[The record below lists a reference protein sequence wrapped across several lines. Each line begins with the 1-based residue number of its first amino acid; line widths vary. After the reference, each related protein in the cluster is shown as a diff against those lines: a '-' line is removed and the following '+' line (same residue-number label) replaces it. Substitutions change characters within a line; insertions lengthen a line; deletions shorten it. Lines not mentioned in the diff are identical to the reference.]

1 MLERYGNCHPAEY
14 TVKISDT
21 DNEEGRVEQVE
32 VRVDER
38 ERKERG
44 GIVRVEREK
53 VSREEQEQVRRRRK
67 RRKRRAE
74 GNKRKRSREKR
85 EWKEKQKSREKRGQ
99 VVGRT

>member
-1 MLERYGNCHPAEY
+1 VLERYGNCHPVEY

-53 VSREEQEQVRRRRK
+53 VSREEQEQVRE
-67 RRKRRAE
+67 E
-74 GNKRKRSREKR
+74 GERE
-85 EWKEKQKSREKRGQ
+85 EQKEI
-99 VVGRT
+99 